1 MGNRVSFI
9 DLRRAPT
16 PDASGSVCLNP
27 EPGEFVAEASD
38 CLPLFWATLFNLTD
52 MVQAAASEDGA
63 LYPVLIAPTEGAVQR
78 SRERCRAAGVA
89 VARRGRA
96 ARGRVGLGP

>member
-1 MGNRVSFI
+1 MGNRVSFL

-38 CLPLFWATLFNLTD
+38 CLPLFWATLFNVTD
-52 MVQAAASEDGA
+52 MGASRGERRRSA
-63 LYPVLIAPTEGAVQR
+63 LP
-78 SRERCRAAGVA
+78 RAD
-89 VARRGRA
+89 RA
-96 ARGRVGLGP
+96 NGGGGPAFA